1 MKAYEKHERHEGK
14 SVKHETAM
22 KLLATLAVTLFMDMF
37 DTQGLAIDR
46 FFEEKH
52 FDHLDM

>member
-14 SVKHETAM
+14 SVTHKIAK
-22 KLLATLAVTLFMDMF
+22 KLLAALAVSLFTDKF

>member
-14 SVKHETAM
+14 LVSHPTVK
-22 KLLATLAVTLFMDMF
+22 KLLAAFAVSLFTDIF
-37 DTQGLAIDR
+37 DTQGVAIDR

-52 FDHLDM
+52 FDHLDR